1 MIMAKAA
8 TEAEVRAIVAPPFTD
23 TWHPVAHDMVMDSV
37 ELSLEHAGLGV
48 IDRRF
53 ELGADGNTVFAPYKL
68 DQTHN
73 GSHWQLGWRNA
84 INKAFAVGFCAGTL
98 VTICSNLMFSG
109 DFLEF
114 RKHTSGLDWFELLRV
129 AKVTME
135 QLVGHFD
142 NLSKWQSDLKTITL
156 SPAEYKV
163 LTFDAID
170 TGAVSQSKFEALK
183 EAYKVESGL
192 NGPSLYSFHGA
203 GTRVMRENSL
213 TAIVGKSKA
222 LNKVVDIHYTANRV
236 VPYDLRMTSLL

>member
-1 MIMAKAA
+1 MAKAA

-23 TWHPVAHDMVMDSV
+23 TWHPVAHDQVMDAV
-37 ELSLEHAGLGV
+37 ELSLANVGLNV

-53 ELGADGNTVFAPYKL
+53 ELGRGGDEVFASYKL
-68 DQTHN
+68 DQVFN

-98 VTICSNLMFSG
+98 VTVCANLMFSG
-109 DFLEF
+109 EFLEF

-142 NLSKWQSDLKTITL
+142 NLSKWQADLKTITL

-163 LTFDAID
+163 LTFDAMD
-170 TGAVSQSKFEALK
+170 TGAVAPSKFKALGQAF
-183 EAYKVESGL
+183 ETESRL

-203 GTRVMRENSL
+203 GTRVMRENGL
-213 TAIVGKSKA
+213 FTIAQKSKA
-222 LNKVVDIHYTANRV
+222 LNKVVDDHYTANKV
-236 VPYDLRMTSLL
+236 VPYEIGMTTLL

>member
-1 MIMAKAA
+1 MAKAV

-23 TWHPVAHDMVMDSV
+23 TWHPVAHDMVMDAV
-37 ELSLEHAGLGV
+37 ESSLVHAGLGV

-53 ELGADGNTVFAPYKL
+53 ELGADGDTVFASYKL

-109 DFLEF
+109 EFLEF
-114 RKHTSGLDWFELLRV
+114 RKHTSGLDWHELLRV

-142 NLSKWQSDLKTITL
+142 NLSKWQADLKTITL

-163 LTFDAID
+163 LTYDALD
-170 TGAVSQSKFEALK
+170 SGAVAPSKFKALG
-183 EAYKVESGL
+183 EAYETETRL

-213 TAIVGKSKA
+213 TTIVSKSKA
-222 LNKVVDIHYTANRV
+222 LNKVVDTHYSANKI
-236 VPYDLRMTSLL
+236 VPYEIGMTTLL

>member
-1 MIMAKAA
+1 MAKAA
-8 TEAEVRAIVAPPFTD
+8 TEAEVRAIVAPPFTE
-23 TWHPVAHDMVMDSV
+23 TWHPVAHGVVMEAV
-37 ELSLEHAGLGV
+37 EISLEHAGLGV

-53 ELGADGNTVFAPYKL
+53 ELGADGDTVFASYKL

-109 DFLEF
+109 EFLEF
-114 RKHTSGLDWFELLRV
+114 RKHTSGLDWHELLRV
-129 AKVTME
+129 ATVTMK

-163 LTFDAID
+163 LTYDALD
-170 TGAVSQSKFEALK
+170 SGAVAPSHFKALGA
-183 EAYKVESGL
+183 AYVEETRL

-213 TAIVGKSKA
+213 TTIVSKSKA
-222 LNKVVDIHYTANRV
+222 LNKVVDTHYSANKI
-236 VPYDLRMTSLL
+236 VPYEIGMTTLL